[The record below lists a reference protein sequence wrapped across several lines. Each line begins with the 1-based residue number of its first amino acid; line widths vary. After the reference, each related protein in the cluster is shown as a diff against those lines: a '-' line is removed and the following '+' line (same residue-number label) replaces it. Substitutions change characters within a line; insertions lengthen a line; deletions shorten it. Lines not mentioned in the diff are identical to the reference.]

1 MKLLLKKDIAP
12 LRQAMK
18 TRIDEE
24 AENMRALFLTPG
36 AGQAA
41 VYEQKRIEAEAFM
54 ANESIGNAEIPH
66 LAEEASRNGI
76 SVFDQAVI
84 YLSLRQRWLN
94 ASSIIERLRLDAKDA
109 VDRARTPAEIETVSK
124 INWEPVT
131 ALAV

>member
-1 MKLLLKKDIAP
+1 
-12 LRQAMK
+12 
-18 TRIDEE
+18 
-24 AENMRALFLTPG
+24 MRALFLTPG

-84 YLSLRQRWLN
+84 YLSLRQRWLT
-94 ASSIIERLRLDAKDA
+94 ASTIIERLRLEAKDA
-109 VDRARTPAEIETVSK
+109 VDRAQTPAEIETASK
-124 INWEPVT
+124 INWSSAT
-131 ALAV
+131 ALAD